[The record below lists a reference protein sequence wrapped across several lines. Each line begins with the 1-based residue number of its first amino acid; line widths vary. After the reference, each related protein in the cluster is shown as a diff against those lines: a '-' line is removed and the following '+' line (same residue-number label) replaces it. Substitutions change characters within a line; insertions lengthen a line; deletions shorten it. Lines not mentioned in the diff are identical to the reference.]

1 MQINRTADRQMISST
16 RERTPSSRFHQ
27 KRILRADVL
36 VALLSLVVIIPLI
49 LTSGIIIYFQTH
61 QLNLPGVLVYD
72 QDVSMMN
79 LMETTTLINDY
90 WNQSKQINLQMPG
103 DPQVSYLL
111 SPAELGLWV
120 NPGETALTAY
130 EFGRDVR
137 PFQHVFA
144 ALQGEQQLVM
154 PVLYY
159 DETIARQTLESI
171 NEVLTVLPQNAKLAY
186 QNGEWTALP
195 GIDGQTLDIESTL
208 DDLYTNAFNILVSGS
223 LNLYTTGLSPKIA
236 DLSPVLDDIAQVAS
250 QEFRFQ
256 AYDPITDEH
265 IEWLVPIEVKQ
276 NWVSVDPSTHKV
288 GLQIKSADV
297 EGLIEN
303 WEESLSDSR
312 TFEDIPGTE
321 SIIKNWE
328 DGSPVL
334 VTIHHA
340 PTTYTVSAGESLWAV
355 SLKLGMPM
363 WHIMDAN
370 EGLTSNNISTG
381 MVLTIPSKNILLP
394 LPVVPD
400 KRIVID
406 IGDQTMTV
414 YENGQIRNHYIVS
427 TGMSNS
433 PTMAGIFQIQSHEIN
448 AYASNW
454 DLWMPHFM
462 GIYEAWPG
470 FMNGI
475 HGLPLLSGGGR
486 LWASSLGSP
495 ASYGCIILDLAAAE
509 DLYFWAEEGVV
520 VEITH

>member
-1 MQINRTADRQMISST
+1 MQISQTIEHQM
-16 RERTPSSRFHQ
+16 PSKTNEKAAPSRHHHRKIQ
-27 KRILRADVL
+27 RADVL
-36 VALLSLVVIIPLI
+36 VGLISLVVIIPL
-49 LTSGIIIYFQTH
+49 LFTSGVIIYFQRH
-61 QLNLPGVLVYD
+61 QLNLPGVQIYD
-72 QDVSMMN
+72 QNVGMMST
-79 LMETTTLINDY
+79 LDTTTLVDNY
-90 WNQSKQINLQMPG
+90 WNQSKQINLHVPLSSG
-103 DPQVSYLL
+103 TSYLL

-120 NPGETALTAY
+120 DPGETAQTAY
-130 EFGRDVR
+130 RVGRDVQ
-137 PFQHVFA
+137 PFQDVLA

-159 DETIARQTLESI
+159 DETIARQTLEAI
-171 NEVLTVLPQNAKLAY
+171 NESLSVQPQNAKLAY
-186 QNGEWTALP
+186 QDSEWIALP
-195 GIDGQTLDIESTL
+195 GSEGQTLDVEATL
-208 DDLYTNAFNILVSGS
+208 NDLYANAFNILVSGS
-223 LNLYTTGLSPKIA
+223 LNLYTTSLSPDIA
-236 DLSPVLDDIAQVAS
+236 DLSPVLDDIAQVAA
-250 QEFRFQ
+250 QEFHFQ

-265 IEWLVPIEVKQ
+265 FDWVVPIEVKQ
-276 NWVSVDPSTHKV
+276 NWISVDPDTHQV
-288 GLQIKSADV
+288 GLEINAEDI
-297 EGLIEN
+297 EGLLVN
-303 WEESLSDSR
+303 WEESLGDSR
-312 TFEDIPGTE
+312 TFENTPGLDK
-321 SIIKNWE
+321 IIHEWE
-328 DGSPVL
+328 DSNPVL

-370 EGLTSNNISTG
+370 EGLTADNISAG

-394 LPVVPD
+394 YPVVPE
-400 KRIVID
+400 KRILID

-414 YENGQIRNHYIVS
+414 YENGQVRNHYIVS

>member
-1 MQINRTADRQMISST
+1 MQISQTAERHLPSRT
-16 RERTPSSRFHQ
+16 REKTALPRSRRRKIH
-27 KRILRADVL
+27 RADIL
-36 VALLSLVVIIPLI
+36 VGLLSLVVIIPLI
-49 LTSGIIIYFQTH
+49 FTSGVLIYFQSH
-61 QLNLPGVLVYD
+61 QLNLPGVHVFD
-72 QDVSMMN
+72 QDVGVMS
-79 LMETTTLINDY
+79 LGDTTTLIDGY
-90 WNQSKQINLQMPG
+90 WNQSRRINLQIPG
-103 DPQVSYLL
+103 DAQISYLL

-120 NPGETALTAY
+120 DPGETALAAY
-130 EFGRDVR
+130 RVGREAH
-137 PFQHVFA
+137 PFQDVFA

-159 DETIARQTLESI
+159 DEMIARQTLESI
-171 NEVLTVLPQNAKLAY
+171 KEEMTVLPQNAKLAY
-186 QNGEWTALP
+186 QDGEWAALL
-195 GIDGQTLDIESTL
+195 GINGQTLDVEATL
-208 DDLYTNAFNILVSGS
+208 ADLYTNAFNILVTGS
-223 LNLYTTGLSPKIA
+223 LYLYSTDLSPEIA
-236 DLSPVLDDIAQVAS
+236 DLSPVLDNIAQVAA

-256 AYDPITDEH
+256 AYDPITDERL
-265 IEWLVPIEVKQ
+265 EWSVPVEIKQ
-276 NWVSVDPSTHKV
+276 NWVSVDPGTHQV
-288 GLQIKSADV
+288 GLQVNSEDV
-297 EGLIEN
+297 DSLIEN
-303 WEESLSDSR
+303 WEMSLGDSR
-312 TFEDIPGTE
+312 SFETIPETD
-321 SIIKNWE
+321 SIIEKWE
-328 DGSPVL
+328 DGSPVM

-370 EGLTSNNISTG
+370 EGLTADNISAG

-394 LPVVPD
+394 LPVVPE

-414 YENGQIRNHYIVS
+414 YENGQVRNHYIVS

-486 LWASSLGSP
+486 LWSSSLGSP

-509 DLYFWAEEGVV
+509 NLYFWAEEGVV
-520 VEITH
+520 VEITY